1 MQKYLINLKP
11 ACHNFVVE
19 ISKRGSGYDSMISCQ
34 ENNDS
39 SDITENVYDLVEGNM
54 KKLEVHNCTFYNKE
68 YLSSAI
74 PILQNVKVLT
84 VTHVNISDSV
94 SNMLQTLPQLEIL
107 SLTYCDI
114 TTLPAEIFKDV
125 RNLIKID
132 LSRNSIEILPND
144 VFKNL
149 YDLQVL
155 DMNGNLLKE
164 IHPAL
169 FRDLFSLYYIN
180 FSNNNLSNMR
190 DISFHS
196 SVHHIDFSINNLSSG
211 INMFST
217 DSVFEEVRTLNL
229 SHNRLSK
236 FENGWKY
243 NWLGLENLD
252 LSNNLFKGDLNTREL
267 HFLKHNQENFTI
279 DISNNLVERI
289 IFKQERKSYKET
301 NLRLILT
308 GNPIKCDCF
317 ATELKELLQTD
328 NKNKYKGGLSV
339 QMTDFP
345 CKKLN
350 YSMLNCEYPGPGLEG
365 SECSANCSCSLN
377 RYYNEVSVN
386 CSHKNLNRLP
396 EIISLFLAGQQ
407 GLDIC

>member
-144 VFKNL
+144 IFKNL
-149 YDLQVL
+149 YDIQVL
-155 DMNGNLLKE
+155 NMNGNLLKE
-164 IHPAL
+164 INPVL

-190 DISFHS
+190 NINFHS
-196 SVHHIDFSINNLSSG
+196 PVHHIDFS
-211 INMFST
+211 ST
-217 DSVFEEVRTLNL
+217 
-229 SHNRLSK
+229 
-236 FENGWKY
+236 
-243 NWLGLENLD
+243 
-252 LSNNLFKGDLNTREL
+252 
-267 HFLKHNQENFTI
+267 
-279 DISNNLVERI
+279 ISAQI
-289 IFKQERKSYKET
+289 
-301 NLRLILT
+301 
-308 GNPIKCDCF
+308 
-317 ATELKELLQTD
+317 
-328 NKNKYKGGLSV
+328 
-339 QMTDFP
+339 
-345 CKKLN
+345 
-350 YSMLNCEYPGPGLEG
+350 
-365 SECSANCSCSLN
+365 
-377 RYYNEVSVN
+377 
-386 CSHKNLNRLP
+386 
-396 EIISLFLAGQQ
+396 
-407 GLDIC
+407 